1 MYQKFIPK
9 LQDHLFGRLVDRSF
23 DGDAHDEFSDADRN
37 SIRLIGNKIYT
48 VKTCQLYYTTYD
60 LQRKYDTVNPTS
72 HPDVMVRSPE
82 TGPDASPY
90 WYARVLG
97 VYHAN
102 IWTTNPA
109 VKDGS
114 NIRRMDFLFVRWFG
128 EEPDYRYGFRQA
140 RLPKIGF
147 VLSSD
152 DYAFG
157 FLDPRHVVRGCHLV
171 PAFHG
176 GRTSELLPTE
186 HSVARILEGAVVDDW
201 ANFYVNV
208 YVSCECFKVECTYI
222 VLITRFADRDLLMR
236 HFGGGVGHIN
246 NTVVPSSMDS
256 EAPSDRDVDSEEES
270 VEGHGSANAQDSDL
284 PQSENDDGVVQA
296 ESNIDEV
303 DEEMA
308 EVENDEDLEDDLN
321 EDDDMLENNEDRN
334 SDGDGYASL

>member
-1 MYQKFIPK
+1 M
-9 LQDHLFGRLVDRSF
+9 
-23 DGDAHDEFSDADRN
+23 
-37 SIRLIGNKIYT
+37 
-48 VKTCQLYYTTYD
+48 
-60 LQRKYDTVNPTS
+60 NPTS

-82 TGPDASPY
+82 TGTDASPY
-90 WYARVLG
+90 WYARVIG

-102 IWTTNPA
+102 VWTTNPA
-109 VKDGS
+109 VKDGG
-114 NIRRMDFLFVRWFG
+114 NVRRMDFLFVRWFG

-147 VLSSD
+147 VLFSD

-186 HSVARILEGAVVDDW
+186 HSEARILEGAAVDDW

-208 YVSCECFKVECTYI
+208 YGSCERFKVECTYI

-246 NTVVPSSMDS
+246 NTIVPSSMDS
-256 EAPSDRDVDSEEES
+256 EAPSDMDVDSEEEA
-270 VEGHGSANAQDSDL
+270 VEGSANAQDSDL
-284 PQSENDDGVVQA
+284 PQSEIDDGVVQA
-296 ESNIDEV
+296 ESDIDEV

-308 EVENDEDLEDDLN
+308 EVENDEDLEDDPN
-321 EDDDMLENNEDRN
+321 EDEDDVLENNEDGDSS
-334 SDGDGYASL
+334 SDDDGYASL